1 MFRQKTVIFFA
12 LAVIMAMVIAC
23 GSAAEP
29 TAVPPTATPVPTT
42 TPVPTATP
50 VPVAPIDIDPL
61 KDPVGFFNSLP
72 TAEATCATDALDGR
86 DRVLA
91 MLESELETAK
101 LTAAEAEAIDNCLSN
116 ETVQAVFVGQLA
128 TEAGTLSDATVSCI
142 AEQTRGMSAAG
153 LFVEQPAADSIISSL
168 KGVFCLNHEERAA
181 LSDSDAMYGFGE
193 IGGIDALECV
203 VDGVGPTGL
212 EELMGLA
219 STDSMFFTAVGELFP
234 LMIECGAIEDS
245 TFNELGVSADQVG
258 CVLSEV
264 GEAGLALLDPTAAE
278 PDLSELGSM
287 LGALGNCGIELE
299 DLLEGAAL
307 PIDTDASPE
316 PVELPEVQIELPEE
330 LEDVELPFTN
340 EQIIC
345 LTNELGEEQVTNLL
359 EGGGADLSLFSA
371 LAICEVD
378 IATLMGG

>member
-1 MFRQKTVIFFA
+1 
-12 LAVIMAMVIAC
+12 
-23 GSAAEP
+23 
-29 TAVPPTATPVPTT
+29 
-42 TPVPTATP
+42 P

-61 KDPVGFFNSLP
+61 KDPVGFFDSLP
-72 TAEATCATDALDGR
+72 AAEATCATDALDGR

-128 TEAGTLSDATVSCI
+128 REAGTLSDATVSCI

-153 LFVEQPAADSIISSL
+153 LFVEQPATDSIISSL

-219 STDSMFFTAVGELFP
+219 STDSMFFTSVGELFP

-287 LGALGNCGIELE
+287 LGALVNCGIELE

-345 LTNELGEEQVTNLL
+345 LTKELG
-359 EGGGADLSLFSA
+359 
-371 LAICEVD
+371 
-378 IATLMGG
+378 